1 MALPRKMV
9 GVDLTQVVDIIFPGP
24 IDPSLHRPTELMI
37 SIEAVMG
44 DPRIAVPPNLQT

>member
-1 MALPRKMV
+1 MV

-24 IDPSLHRPTELMI
+24 IDPASIDLSDLMI

-44 DPRIAVPPNLQT
+44 DPHIAVHT